1 MVNVLCYPFCERFQR
16 TFAENHFFPWL
27 TLFMKHSTIG
37 NGSNKVTIVDVA
49 REAGVSYA
57 TVSRVLNDEPYVKP
71 ETRKRVMTALHEM
84 GYVANRQARS
94 LRTGRSEMIG
104 LLVRDLGT
112 GYIGQIISGIDA
124 EIAET
129 DFEMLLFTTHHQA
142 LEPEYVATF
151 VGGMADGLLLV
162 LPHNIE
168 NYSGLLN
175 QRRYPHVIVDYK
187 GSDKGP
193 AIGAD
198 NIGGAITAVTY
209 LASLGHRRI
218 GFITGTLS
226 LTSGVDRLDGYQQAV
241 RSLGLI
247 DDPALI
253 VEGDYH
259 QPSGYSGAQ
268 TLLSLPERPTAIFAA
283 NDAMA
288 FGAMEAIRDAGL
300 RIPGDVS
307 VIGFDDT
314 PQATAVS
321 PSLTTIRQPLE
332 EMGRQALQLLLTYIE
347 DPERPFEYHELP
359 TELIV
364 RNSCASARNTV

>member
-1 MVNVLCYPFCERFQR
+1 
-16 TFAENHFFPWL
+16 
-27 TLFMKHSTIG
+27 MKHSTIG

-198 NIGGAITAVTY
+198 NIGG
-209 LASLGHRRI
+209 
-218 GFITGTLS
+218 
-226 LTSGVDRLDGYQQAV
+226 
-241 RSLGLI
+241 
-247 DDPALI
+247 
-253 VEGDYH
+253 
-259 QPSGYSGAQ
+259 
-268 TLLSLPERPTAIFAA
+268 
-283 NDAMA
+283 
-288 FGAMEAIRDAGL
+288 
-300 RIPGDVS
+300 
-307 VIGFDDT
+307 
-314 PQATAVS
+314 
-321 PSLTTIRQPLE
+321 
-332 EMGRQALQLLLTYIE
+332 
-347 DPERPFEYHELP
+347 
-359 TELIV
+359 
-364 RNSCASARNTV
+364 